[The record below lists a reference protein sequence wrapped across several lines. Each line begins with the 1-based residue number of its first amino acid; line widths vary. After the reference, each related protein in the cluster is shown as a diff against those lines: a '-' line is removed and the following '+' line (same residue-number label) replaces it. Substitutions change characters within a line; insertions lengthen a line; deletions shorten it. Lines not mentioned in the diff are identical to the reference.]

1 MKKQGFP
8 AVIDENTEILIL
20 GSLPGDVSIRKNQY
34 YGHPGNDFWRLIGS
48 IIGKDLQGMNYQNR
62 LETLK
67 RNKIGLWDVFK
78 AGKRDGSEDAKIKD
92 EEINQFSMLK
102 EISPNLKLVLFNGKK
117 SGEYEPI
124 LKAMGYET
132 KVLPSSSGANRRS
145 LKNRKAGWEA
155 AFKH

>member
-20 GSLPGDVSIRKNQY
+20 GSLPGDVSIRKHQY

>member
-8 AVIDENTEILIL
+8 AVIDDKTEILIL
-20 GSLPGDVSIRKNQY
+20 GSLPGDVSIRKHQY
-34 YGHPGNDFWRLIGS
+34 YGHPGNDFWRLLGRILGE
-48 IIGKDLQGMNYQNR
+48 DLQGMNYQNR

-78 AGKRDGSEDAKIKD
+78 TGKREGSEDAKIKD

-102 EISPNLKLVLFNGKK
+102 ELAPNLKLVLFNGKK

-124 LKAMGYET
+124 LREMGYET
-132 KVLPSSSGANRRS
+132 KVLPSSSGANRRFP
-145 LKNRKAGWEA
+145 KNRIFEWEA
-155 AFKH
+155 AFKR

>member
-8 AVIDENTEILIL
+8 PVIDENTEILIL
-20 GSLPGDVSIRKNQY
+20 GSLPGDVSIRKHQY
-34 YGHPGNDFWRLIGS
+34 YGHPGNDFWRLLGS
-48 IIGKDLQGMNYQNR
+48 IIGEDLQSMNYQNR

-78 AGKRDGSEDAKIKD
+78 AGKREGSEDTKIKD

-102 EISPNLKLVLFNGKK
+102 YMTPNLKLVLFNGKK
-117 SGEYEPI
+117 SGAYEPI
-124 LKAMGYET
+124 LRAMGYET

-145 LKNRKAGWEA
+145 LKSRKSEWEA
-155 AFKH
+155 AFKR